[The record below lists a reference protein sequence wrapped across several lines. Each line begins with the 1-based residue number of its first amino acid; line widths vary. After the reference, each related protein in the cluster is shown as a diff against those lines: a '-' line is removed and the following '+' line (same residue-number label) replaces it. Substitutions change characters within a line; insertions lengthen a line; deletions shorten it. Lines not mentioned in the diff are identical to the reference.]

1 MSIDQH
7 IEEAITA
14 CDLPGT
20 TDDPEFEAPWQ
31 ARAFGLA
38 VVLTEQG
45 HITWNDFQHRFVTR
59 LDDQDGDISEDAYY
73 RHWIEALEETVAD
86 NMVSTEEL
94 TSRIEAFENGER
106 DASEFVIGVS
116 HDHDHSHDH

>member
-20 TDDPEFEAPWQ
+20 DENPEFEAPWQ

-45 HITWNDFQHRFVTR
+45 HITWNDFQHRFVTL
-59 LDDQDGDISEDAYY
+59 LDEQSDDLSEDAYY
-73 RHWIEALEETVAD
+73 RHWVEALEETVAES
-86 NMVSTEEL
+86 MASREEL
-94 TSRIEAFENGER
+94 ARRVAAFERGER
-106 DASEFVIGVS
+106 DASEFVVGVS